1 MRLRKYT
8 GKREIFQEYKS
19 VLHFISPH
27 NHTPDLRHLIKGRSQ
42 EKREIF
48 QEEYKTE
55 LHFILPHNLTP
66 DLRHLICECNAEE
79 DKSNE

>member
-19 VLHFISPH
+19 VLHFISAH

-48 QEEYKTE
+48 QEYKTV
-55 LHFILPHNLTP
+55 LHFISPHNHTP
-66 DLRHLICECNAEE
+66 DLRHLIKVRSQE
-79 DKSNE
+79 K